1 MGGIILVAIGGFIL
15 IEGLMWAMA
24 PTAMRRA
31 YDEMMRQV
39 TDRDLHRVVA
49 VLGLAGR
56 HRLLLCSHDIASFR
70 RSFSYLRCDGC
81 CRDTAS
87 L

>member
-39 TDRDLHRVVA
+39 TDRDLHIGGAVA
-49 VLGLAGR
+49 VFIGTCVFMIGTKLILQ
-56 HRLLLCSHDIASFR
+56 
-70 RSFSYLRCDGC
+70 
-81 CRDTAS
+81 
-87 L
+87 